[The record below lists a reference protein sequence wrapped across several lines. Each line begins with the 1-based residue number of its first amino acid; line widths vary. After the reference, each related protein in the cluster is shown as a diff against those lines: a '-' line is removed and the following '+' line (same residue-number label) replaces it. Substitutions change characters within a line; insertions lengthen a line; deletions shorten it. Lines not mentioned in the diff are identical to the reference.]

1 MLRVHLCAAGSYIIS
16 DVGLTAYE
24 GAIAQLTN
32 YTNIALAAKILAV
45 EAFHATAVRLK
56 LFESGAL
63 PLKPYTTQ
71 IVDVAQVL
79 FAASQLPPA
88 GP

>member
-1 MLRVHLCAAGSYIIS
+1 MADAPHACACAASYILS

-32 YTNIALAAKILAV
+32 YTNIALAAKIIAV
-45 EAFHATAVRLK
+45 EAYHATAVRLK

-63 PLKPYTTQ
+63 PLHPYTTQ

-79 FAASQLPPA
+79 TPVLSMSPA
-88 GP
+88 